1 MFPREVL
8 QTLVFGLAVLIVAFA
23 VVMGGFALV
32 QGTTAQAASQPG
44 QSDPLASALYGVGI
58 GLLVLLVI
66 DAVLLLVALGI
77 NELGRRE

>member
-8 QTLVFGLAVLIVAFA
+8 QALVFGLAVLIVAFA
-23 VVMGGFALV
+23 VVMGGYALA
-32 QGTTAQAASQPG
+32 QGTGQPG
-44 QSDPLASALYGVGI
+44 QSDPLASALYGVGV